1 MHAWKNK
8 NEKKHSQRIIY
19 SQGSIAAM
27 LLVAEPQI
35 LHELWTCYT
44 STTAESKTNPMEA
57 QRSKREGW
65 GVVKSHL
72 KLSVGSFTRKEN
84 KNLNYLLLLH
94 MI

>member
-35 LHELWTCYT
+35 LHEL
-44 STTAESKTNPMEA
+44 
-57 QRSKREGW
+57 
-65 GVVKSHL
+65 
-72 KLSVGSFTRKEN
+72 
-84 KNLNYLLLLH
+84 
-94 MI
+94 